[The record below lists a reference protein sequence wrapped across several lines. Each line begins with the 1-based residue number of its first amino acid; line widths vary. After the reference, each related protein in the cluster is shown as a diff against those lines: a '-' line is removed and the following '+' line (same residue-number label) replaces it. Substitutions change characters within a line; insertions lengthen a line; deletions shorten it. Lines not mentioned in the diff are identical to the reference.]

1 MTDKTAF
8 SDDEWT
14 ALSEAPMH
22 VTLAMMAAGEHGPIS
37 MVKEST
43 AAMRVISRP
52 GDRAPADELI
62 GLVAHEAESKEV
74 RKEVSHDARSH
85 KGENIAALVQI
96 EVDALRPA
104 VAALAKVEAAEAAQV
119 AAWLLDIAREM
130 ANASKGVSEH
140 EQAAIAQLESLL
152 PTAG

>member
-8 SDDEWT
+8 SEDEWT
-14 ALSEAPMH
+14 VLSEAPMH

-43 AAMRVISRP
+43 AAMRVITGPGARP
-52 GDRAPADELI
+52 PADELI
-62 GLVAHEAESKEV
+62 AAIAVEAESKEV

-85 KGENIAALVQI
+85 KGGNIAALI
-96 EVDALRPA
+96 EIELEALRPA
-104 VAALAKVEAAEAAQV
+104 VAALAKLERAEAAQIG
-119 AAWLLDIAREM
+119 AWLLDIAREM
-130 ANASKGVSEH
+130 ANASKGVNDH
-140 EQAAIAQLESLL
+140 ERAAIDELEALL